1 MRDPVTVHPATHELE
16 FWKRYE
22 VFLAMLRH
30 LTRQSELMARI
41 REEHEIPE
49 QAVDLAIRAVSR
61 EHEEN
66 KRIFIDY
73 LINLVSFCM
82 QGLHTVDLEVKY
94 SVLEQG
100 QTELEECLVHINQ
113 KPYPVPPEIGRVV
126 IDRLFTDLSSRKWVE
141 IPTYVLGVYQEQE
154 KHFDLLLGGS
164 LERSAL
170 RITEE
175 IFPLKRFQVRIRLP
189 AQVLIEQNITSDLD
203 SLQRPSEV
211 AYRE

>member
-1 MRDPVTVHPATHELE
+1 MKDPVALHPATQELE
-16 FWKRYE
+16 FWKRYQ

-41 REEHEIPE
+41 RGEHEIPD
-49 QAVDLAIRAVSR
+49 QAVDLAIRAISH

-82 QGLHTVDLEVKY
+82 QGLHTVDLEVRFA
-94 SVLEQG
+94 VLEQE
-100 QTELEECLVHINQ
+100 QTEIEDCLVQINQ
-113 KPYPVPPEIGRVV
+113 KLYEVPPGIGKAV
-126 IDRLFTDLSSRKWVE
+126 IERLFTDLPSRQWGD
-141 IPTYVLGVYQEQE
+141 IPSYVLGVYEEQE

-175 IFPLKRFQVRIRLP
+175 IFPLRRFQVRLRLP
-189 AQVLIEQNITSDLD
+189 AQVLIEQNLTPDPD
-203 SLQRPSEV
+203 SSQKPSEA
-211 AYRE
+211 AYRG

>member
-1 MRDPVTVHPATHELE
+1 MSDPVTVHPATHELE

-30 LTRQSELMARI
+30 LTRQSELMSRI
-41 REEHEIPE
+41 KEEHEIPE
-49 QAVDLAIRAVSR
+49 QAADLAIRAISR
-61 EHEEN
+61 EHDEN

-73 LINLVSFCM
+73 LINLISFCM
-82 QGLHTVDLEVKY
+82 QGLHTVDLEVRY
-94 SVLEQG
+94 SVNEQA
-100 QTELEECLVHINQ
+100 QAEIEECQVNINQ
-113 KPYPVPPEIGRVV
+113 KPYDVDPGIGRVFV
-126 IDRLFTDLSSRKWVE
+126 DRLFPALSSRQWNA
-141 IPTYVLGVYQEQE
+141 IPAYILEVYEEQE

-175 IFPLKRFQVRIRLP
+175 IFPLKRFQVRIKLP
-189 AQVLIEQNITSDLD
+189 AQVIIEQGLTSDLD

-211 AYRE
+211 AYKG

>member
-1 MRDPVTVHPATHELE
+1 MKDPVTVHPATHELE

-30 LTRQSELMARI
+30 LRRQSELMARI

-49 QAVDLAIRAVSR
+49 QAVDLAIRAISR
-61 EHEEN
+61 EHDEN

-73 LINLVSFCM
+73 LINLISFCM
-82 QGLHTVDLEVKY
+82 QGLHTVDLDVRY
-94 SVLEQG
+94 SVTGQG
-100 QTELEECLVHINQ
+100 PVEIEECLVNINQ
-113 KPYPVPPEIGRVV
+113 KPFEVAPEIGRVFV
-126 IDRLFTDLSSRKWVE
+126 DRLFPGLPSRHWDT
-141 IPTYVLGVYQEQE
+141 IPAYILQVYEEQE

-175 IFPLKRFQVRIRLP
+175 IFPLKRFQVRIKLP
-189 AQVLIEQNITSDLD
+189 AQIIIEQNFTSDLD
-203 SLQRPSEV
+203 SLQRPSEA
-211 AYRE
+211 AYKG